1 MNAPA
6 PAQVS
11 IATTPINAAQP
22 SGESARYDAEFLRLE
37 EQLGKLGSLTGGAVD
52 WSQIEVDATAILTR
66 RSKDVLVAVYLARA
80 WFQLRGPAGL
90 RDGLGLVRD
99 LLATFWDSCFP
110 LLARVRARRAALQ
123 WLGDGI
129 EPLAPGLAADP
140 AKLAECR
147 AIVDAIIAFA
157 AGRFE
162 DDDCGLS
169 GLRRALVRAAEMAQ
183 ADGIAQAEVQAQTD
197 QPIEDYV
204 NTTRT
209 DRPRPSMPAG
219 AIADRDEA
227 IRRLR
232 EVADW
237 FQRSEPHGPVGFL
250 VQRAVHWSGMSFQ
263 EVFRDLLANN
273 AQAQNELWQSLGL
286 RPPESRDG

>member
-1 MNAPA
+1 MNL
-6 PAQVS
+6 
-11 IATTPINAAQP
+11 ATTPISAAHP
-22 SGESARYDAEFLRLE
+22 AGASARYDAEFLRLE
-37 EQLGKLGSLTGGAVD
+37 EQIGKLGSLTGGDVD
-52 WSQIEVDATAILTR
+52 WSQVEADATAILTR
-66 RSKDVLVAVYLARA
+66 RSKDILVAVYLARA
-80 WFQLRGPAGL
+80 WLQLNGPTGL

-99 LLATFWDSCFP
+99 LLAAFWDICFP

-123 WLGDGI
+123 WLADGI
-129 EPLAPGLAADP
+129 EPLAPGLAADGP
-140 AKLAECR
+140 TLAQSR
-147 AIVDAIIAFA
+147 AIVDEIIAFA

-169 GLRRALVRAAEMAQ
+169 GLRRSLAQASERAQ
-183 ADGIAQAEVQAQTD
+183 ADHPAPTD
-197 QPIEDYV
+197 QPIEDTV
-204 NTTRT
+204 NAPRP
-209 DRPRPSMPAG
+209 DRPRPSTPPG

-263 EVFRDLLANN
+263 DVFRDLLANN